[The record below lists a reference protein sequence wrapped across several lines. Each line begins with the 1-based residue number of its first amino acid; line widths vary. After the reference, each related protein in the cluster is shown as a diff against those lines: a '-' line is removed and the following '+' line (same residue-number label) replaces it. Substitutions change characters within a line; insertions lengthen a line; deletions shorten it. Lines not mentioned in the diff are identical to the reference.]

1 MSRIIPAILEKDQNE
16 VVKKLKKVQP
26 YFDFVQIDIVDGVYV
41 PNTTFP
47 YKDDGEFDKDTDISD
62 ITDLNIDFE
71 IDGMTCNHIE
81 AAKFWKRKGAK
92 RYIMHI
98 DASLHYIEDIKAI
111 KEIGISVCVALLP
124 NDTLSTVDKVKDMID
139 GVQCM
144 GIDQVGVQ
152 GKPFDNRVL
161 DLVKAIKEKYPQLPV
176 GVDGSV
182 NKETLKDLVLA
193 GADTFSV
200 GSALLNGDIEKNKK
214 ELEDIIKS
222 CG

>member
-1 MSRIIPAILEKDQNE
+1 MSRIIPAILEQDQSE
-16 VVKKLKKVQP
+16 VVEKLKKVQQH
-26 YFDFVQIDIVDGVYV
+26 FDFAQIDIVDGVYV

-47 YKDDGEFDKDTDISD
+47 YKDDGEFDKEADISN

-81 AAKFWKRKGAK
+81 AARFWKRKGAK
-92 RYIMHI
+92 RYILHI
-98 DASLHYIEDIKAI
+98 DASLHYVEDIKAI
-111 KEIGISVCVALLP
+111 KEIGINVCIALLP
-124 NDTLSTVDKVKDMID
+124 NETLYTIDKVRDMID

-144 GIDQVGVQ
+144 GIDQVGIQ
-152 GKPFDNRVL
+152 GQPFDRRVIEL
-161 DLVKAIKEKYPQLPV
+161 IKAIKDKYPQMKV

-182 NKETLKDLVLA
+182 NKNTLKDLVLA
-193 GADTFSV
+193 GADTFSI
-200 GSALLNGDIEKNKK
+200 GSALLNGDIEENKK

>member
-1 MSRIIPAILEKDQNE
+1 MPFFFCE
-16 VVKKLKKVQP
+16 VVEKLKKVQQH
-26 YFDFVQIDIVDGVYV
+26 FDFAQIDIVDGVYV

-47 YKDDGEFDKDTDISD
+47 YKDDGEFDKEADISN

-81 AAKFWKRKGAK
+81 AARFWKRKGAK
-92 RYIMHI
+92 RYILHI
-98 DASLHYIEDIKAI
+98 DASLHYVEDIKAI
-111 KEIGISVCVALLP
+111 KEIGINVCIALLP
-124 NDTLSTVDKVKDMID
+124 NETLYTIDKVRDMID

-144 GIDQVGVQ
+144 GIDQVGIQ
-152 GKPFDNRVL
+152 GQPFDRRVIEL
-161 DLVKAIKEKYPQLPV
+161 IKAIKDKYPQMKV

-182 NKETLKDLVLA
+182 NKNTLKDLVLA
-193 GADTFSV
+193 GADTFSI
-200 GSALLNGDIEKNKK
+200 GSALLNGDIEENKK